1 MKNTL
6 LLNIGLAVG
15 HVESATEYLDPLTA
29 LHAIG
34 DHLPSTQVK
43 EWYVR
48 VHPLTG
54 EKTLVLRL
62 ATAINGPYTLEP
74 CIYDLSLACRQDCI
88 AGKLFVRNEPV
99 CEFLTGPKAS
109 EYGGK
114 FDPTYWLGQA
124 GVEVDRD
131 FE

>member
-15 HVESATEYLDPLTA
+15 HIESATEHLDPFTV

-34 DHLPSTQVK
+34 DHMPSTQVK

-48 VHPLTG
+48 IHPLTG
-54 EKTLVLRL
+54 ELTLVVRL
-62 ATAINGPYTLEP
+62 ATAINGPYTLEL

-88 AGKLFVRNEPV
+88 AGKLFLIGQGV
-99 CEFLTGPKAS
+99 CEFLIGPKAA
-109 EYGGK
+109 EYGGA
-114 FDPTYWLGQA
+114 FDPTYWLS
-124 GVEVDRD
+124 VTSD
-131 FE
+131 

>member
-15 HVESATEYLDPLTA
+15 HIESATV

-43 EWYVR
+43 EWHVR
-48 VHPLTG
+48 IHPLTG
-54 EKTLVLRL
+54 EKTLVVRL

-74 CIYDLSLACRQDCI
+74 CIYDLCLATRQDCI
-88 AGKLFVRNEPV
+88 AGKLFLIGQGV
-99 CEFLTGPKAS
+99 CEFLIGPKAA
-109 EYGGK
+109 EYGGA
-114 FDPTYWLGQA
+114 FDPTYWLS
-124 GVEVDRD
+124 VTSD
-131 FE
+131 